1 MLNSVRFEDSQ
12 ALKLNVD
19 GLSYNTVAMA
29 IRK

>member
-1 MLNSVRFEDSQ
+1 MLNSVRFEDRQ
-12 ALKLNVD
+12 ALKLNVA